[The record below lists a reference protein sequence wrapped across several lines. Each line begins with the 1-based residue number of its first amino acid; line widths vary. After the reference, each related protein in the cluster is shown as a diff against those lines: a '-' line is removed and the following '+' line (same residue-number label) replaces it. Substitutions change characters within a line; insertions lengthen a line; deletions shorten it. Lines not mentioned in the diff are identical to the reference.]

1 MNFPFP
7 VTWLQF
13 VKQDM
18 KEQGTTLDVLLM
30 WETLIHVSSPTEV
43 KATAHLNKD
52 YSYMALQNWVGLI
65 VNQNENKEERRG
77 ENAERESAGFFSS
90 SSRTDNSSGW
100 VHFLSAGWMPEL
112 FWFNTK

>member
-1 MNFPFP
+1 M
-7 VTWLQF
+7 
-13 VKQDM
+13 
-18 KEQGTTLDVLLM
+18 
-30 WETLIHVSSPTEV
+30 EV

-65 VNQNENKEERRG
+65 INQNENKEERRG

-100 VHFLSAGWMPEL
+100 VHFLSAG
-112 FWFNTK
+112 

>member
-1 MNFPFP
+1 MY
-7 VTWLQF
+7 LQ
-13 VKQDM
+13 VMKEDM
-18 KEQGTTLDVLLM
+18 KEQVTTLNVLLM
-30 WETLIHVSSPTEV
+30 WDTLIHASSPSKV
-43 KATAHLNKD
+43 KGTAHLNKE
-52 YSYMALQNWVGLI
+52 YSYMALQNWVYLI
-65 VNQNENKEERRG
+65 VNQNENKEESRE